1 MFLSP
6 GLHSFLTKKIADKKN
21 SSAPKTKMP
30 KHKQVKRLES
40 LAMRS
45 LTEFVRQ
52 LGDELVPLFAKA
64 FEMTLPD
71 LHAEMIDINDFDD
84 DSLPEDFIFMDELE
98 QMREISRR
106 RRKSSTRSIES
117 CHRSGYTQKQITAI
131 LRARIDFLHD
141 YFMYNIP
148 WHLFDRLCQHL
159 FFEIPNMVD
168 AIKARR
174 TMKTSQSEFMSQVNV
189 AVALVEVVVGQF
201 LTHCDFGEMP
211 KVVQQVFYLRLK
223 DLKGMEHLNLGSLT
237 GGWKIDEMEPTILA
251 GITNMPNL
259 HYLNLNYDCT
269 NTILLRL
276 IESCPRLHTLDLT
289 SAKAINNES
298 VNLLIRMPTLRVVQL
313 HRTSVTL
320 EGYVKLLLGL
330 KNLEDIGRYD
340 DIGPCLEYIVDFY
353 PQVKTLAL
361 RKFASRYVTTRFLQI
376 CAEYCPNMAN
386 VSIFFNPLICDLTA
400 LIGINKL
407 TVLSLLSCD
416 FFSDQIRDVL
426 QVKGCNLS
434 HLHLEHVDQIDMN
447 ALMYISQYCPDLQIL
462 TIYNCELIE
471 STSMYMDRPTIPP
484 FMNLERLTVVAQ
496 CDHRH
501 LEFLFSTCLR
511 IKQIK
516 CGTQTPTTDHL
527 FERILARNPMEHLQE
542 LSITQSHGLTIAMAY
557 KLAEICPNLTSL
569 DELEG
574 WKLIKDDELQA
585 FRAFVKTN
593 NLDLNTESKRFRTPA
608 EELL

>member
-1 MFLSP
+1 
-6 GLHSFLTKKIADKKN
+6 
-21 SSAPKTKMP
+21 MP
-30 KHKQVKRLES
+30 KYKQVKRLES

-52 LGDELVPLFAKA
+52 LGDELLPMFAKA
-64 FEMTLPD
+64 FELTLPD
-71 LHAEMIDINDFDD
+71 LHMEQIDLNDFDEE
-84 DSLPEDFIFMDELE
+84 SLPEDFIFMDELE

-106 RRKSSTRSIES
+106 RRKSSTRSTDS
-117 CHRSGYTQKQITAI
+117 SHRSSYTQKQITAV
-131 LRARIDFLHD
+131 LRARVDFLHD

-159 FFEIPNMVD
+159 FYEIPNMVD

-201 LTHCDFGEMP
+201 LTYCNFEEMP
-211 KVVQQVFYLRLK
+211 KLVQQVFYLRLK
-223 DLKGMEHLNLGSLT
+223 DLKGMQHLNLGSLT
-237 GGWKIDEMEPTILA
+237 GGWKVDEMEPTIVA

-259 HYLNLNYDCT
+259 KYLNLNYDCT
-269 NTILLRL
+269 NNILLRL
-276 IESCPRLHTLDLT
+276 IESCPHLHTLDLT
-289 SAKAINNES
+289 SAKAINNDS
-298 VNLLIRMPTLRVVQL
+298 VNLLIRMQTLRNVQL

-330 KNLEDIGRYD
+330 KQLEDIGRYD
-340 DIGPCLEYIVDFY
+340 DIGHCLEYIVDSY
-353 PQVKTLAL
+353 PEVKSFAL

-376 CAEYCPNMAN
+376 VAEYCPHMEN
-386 VSIFFNPLICDLTA
+386 VSVFFNPLICDLIA

-426 QVKGCNLS
+426 QVKGCNLT

-462 TIYNCELIE
+462 NIYNCEMIE
-471 STSMYMDRPTIPP
+471 STSLYMHRPAIPP

-511 IKQIK
+511 IKYIK
-516 CGTQTPTTDHL
+516 IGTLAPTTDQL
-527 FERILARNPMEHLQE
+527 FERILARNPMEHLKE

-557 KLAEICPNLTSL
+557 KFVEICPNLTSL
-569 DELEG
+569 DELDG

-585 FRAFVKTN
+585 FRAFIKTN
-593 NLDLNTESKRFRTPA
+593 NLDLNIESKRFLTPA
-608 EELL
+608 EQLL